1 MKQVIIK
8 STYLLGYSYNVR
20 NRKISVSAEIKGT
33 RKELT
38 IPVIH
43 FISVFP
49 ILSNQYE
56 HGEVEATLDNLL
68 ALGYKFPTWE
78 TFTMQARYVYV
89 PAPLDRYTVNL
100 LGTNQ
105 TISSA
110 VSYFQKITGVS
121 DRAVLG
127 SVPLT
132 VEQAIELGFLVPRGG
147 VSNVDIQSELSY
159 AFA

>member
-1 MKQVIIK
+1 MKKINIIPTHKLSYFYNNQV
-8 STYLLGYSYNVR
+8 
-20 NRKISVSAEIKGT
+20 RKIATTVVLSGIIEQF
-33 RKELT
+33 E

-49 ILSNQYE
+49 QLSNQYE

-68 ALGYKFPTWE
+68 ALGYALPTQE
-78 TFTMQARYVYV
+78 TFILQVRYVYV
-89 PAPLDRYTVNL
+89 PAPLDRYTAHL

-105 TISSA
+105 TISSS
-110 VSYFQKITGVS
+110 VNYFRKITGVS

-127 SVPLT
+127 SVSLSY
-132 VEQAIELGFLVPRGG
+132 EQAADLGFLIPKGG
-147 VSNVDIQSELSY
+147 VSDVNIQSELSY